1 MSDDLCGLE
10 NEIRIVL
17 LGKTGSGKSA
27 TGNTILGKENK
38 NGFKTSLSGSSVTKG
53 CLHKH
58 SVRFG
63 HKIVVVDTPGIFDT
77 EEHNENTQKEIFKC
91 IGITSPGPHVFIL
104 VISLSRFTNEEKQSV
119 QHFVDYFGDA
129 IFKYVIV
136 LFTRKDDL
144 DREGESIL
152 EHIKTFPC
160 DFQRFID
167 KCGGRVIAFNNT
179 LDREE
184 TNTQVEELLL
194 MILDN
199 IKSNNGECYTDEMYS
214 AVEAQILEREEEKR
228 QKLDKEKQLDIQEI
242 EKRIG
247 EDYDSKI
254 KEKMIENEQTEKEL
268 EEFKKLYQEKENENS
283 FLKNK
288 INSSQEQQEKSK
300 GIEMGDIKHT
310 LEKMETNID
319 LNDKN
324 NAKTKQKIISVR
336 NKLEEKIKKRKK
348 EIEELSKLQDEKIKE
363 LKQKLRQEYES
374 REKSI
379 RDDVRNEIEQG
390 KNIFTK
396 LLEFLGPKFV
406 KFLHDILL

>member
-1 MSDDLCGLE
+1 M
-10 NEIRIVL
+10 
-17 LGKTGSGKSA
+17 
-27 TGNTILGKENK
+27 
-38 NGFKTSLSGSSVTKG
+38 SGSSVTKG

-104 VISLSRFTNEEKQSV
+104 VTSLSRFTKEENQSV

-129 IFKYVIV
+129 IFKYLIV

-144 DREGESIL
+144 DREGKSIL

-160 DFQRFID
+160 NFQRFID

-179 LDREE
+179 LEKEE
-184 TNTQVEELLL
+184 TNTQVKELLL

-199 IKSNNGECYTDEMYS
+199 IKSNNGECYTDEIYS
-214 AVEAQILEREEEKR
+214 EVEAQILEREEEKR
-228 QKLDKEKQLDIQEI
+228 QKLNEEKQLYIQEI
-242 EKRIG
+242 ENKIAK
-247 EDYDSKI
+247 EFDLKI
-254 KEKMIENEQTEKEL
+254 KEKILKNEQAEKQLEELKKLCREKED
-268 EEFKKLYQEKENENS
+268 ENS
-283 FLKNK
+283 YLKNEVK
-288 INSSQEQQEKSK
+288 SCQEQQEKST
-300 GIEMGDIKHT
+300 GIDMGDIKHV
-310 LEKMETNID
+310 LEKMEAKID
-319 LNDKN
+319 LTDKN
-324 NAKTKQKIISVR
+324 VAKTQQQIKSVR
-336 NKLEEKIKKRKK
+336 HKLEKKIEKRKK
-348 EIEELSKLQDEKIKE
+348 RIEELSKMHDEQIKKS
-363 LKQKLRQEYES
+363 KQKLRQDIER

-396 LLEFLGPKFV
+396 LLEFLAPKFLN
-406 KFLHDILL
+406 FLRDIFD